1 MWPHPVGLGP
11 VGAERL
17 EEAGWGGRT
26 RASWSL
32 ARLGLGLD
40 SIEREG
46 EGGTVNARGRA
57 GERAPHPG
65 RSRGRRQRQVF
76 GGAPPRGSGRR
87 RWLGVSP
94 AKEGG
99 GSHRR
104 WKDPGGGGR
113 IPPDPSSEQG
123 GSREPTTNSM
133 AVAARSTAG
142 ERREVRERQGY
153 EEEGGG
159 AVLRLGSGG
168 DDRLGCHSGWR
179 GSEAK
184 ELVPLGD
191 GRLGHGVAA
200 PTGCRRGSQIE
211 EGQGELLARASGEHG
226 DGGEGA
232 GLELCQRRPG
242 TAALDLLLLAARG
255 RGRGSSCS
263 CRAPARLARGR
274 CGTAGSRASVGLVG
288 WK

>member
-1 MWPHPVGLGP
+1 
-11 VGAERL
+11 
-17 EEAGWGGRT
+17 
-26 RASWSL
+26 
-32 ARLGLGLD
+32 
-40 SIEREG
+40 
-46 EGGTVNARGRA
+46 
-57 GERAPHPG
+57 
-65 RSRGRRQRQVF
+65 
-76 GGAPPRGSGRR
+76 
-87 RWLGVSP
+87 
-94 AKEGG
+94 
-99 GSHRR
+99 
-104 WKDPGGGGR
+104 
-113 IPPDPSSEQG
+113 
-123 GSREPTTNSM
+123 M

-184 ELVPLGD
+184 DLVPLGD

-232 GLELCQRRPG
+232 GLELC
-242 TAALDLLLLAARG
+242 
-255 RGRGSSCS
+255 
-263 CRAPARLARGR
+263 
-274 CGTAGSRASVGLVG
+274 
-288 WK
+288 

>member
-1 MWPHPVGLGP
+1 MGLG
-11 VGAERL
+11 GAAQNEEDGGRG
-17 EEAGWGGRT
+17 EAGWGGRT

-40 SIEREG
+40 SIERGG

-76 GGAPPRGSGRR
+76 GGAPPCGSGRR

-133 AVAARSTAG
+133 AVAARSTVG

-200 PTGCRRGSQIE
+200 PTGAGVARRSRRAKGSSSLGRRVSTGME
-211 EGQGELLARASGEHG
+211 VRGPAWSFAKDVRAQLRWICCCLRHG
-226 DGGEGA
+226 DEDEGA
-232 GLELCQRRPG
+232 
-242 TAALDLLLLAARG
+242 
-255 RGRGSSCS
+255 
-263 CRAPARLARGR
+263 RAPAGLRRG
-274 CGTAGSRASVGLVG
+274 
-288 WK
+288 